1 MLLLQ
6 FFFYKF
12 LPIKWSSVICGPIF
26 IATMLGTRYDTDILV
41 LPDLAEANVTAGPAG
56 IRRVVVVGPIVQS
69 QGRDCIF
76 VFLCDGIFLGI

>member
-1 MLLLQ
+1 
-6 FFFYKF
+6 
-12 LPIKWSSVICGPIF
+12 
-26 IATMLGTRYDTDILV
+26 MLGTRYDTDILV